1 MYEHVYVFEILS
13 RNWISSTDVMNN
25 TLYIKHI
32 YQQLY
37 WGLGLEMLTKH
48 AVFITPGILCLHH
61 ESSCHRRVHRLV
73 PSVDKGTPNV

>member
-48 AVFITPGILCLHH
+48 VFITPGILCVHH